1 MTKQKII
8 ALGVASVLF
17 LHGCSKVLEPVSLF
31 VSMEGVSRESVQEN
45 FNINIKNL
53 TFKTANDANNAPYPR
68 ILMQNGIGSSANV
81 LDEADFLISNFPPP
95 SENTEYLLGIGDR
108 LLFNQLHEFETPTIQ
123 FPTEEINNDYLL
135 GIGDELTL
143 IQLNDSANNT
153 LSNNKPNINNIV
165 SSRLIGNILKTSS
178 LVGTDGNILL
188 LGLGNIKAQNRSLTE
203 IRTEV
208 RNILIRNGLAPSFQ
222 LEITGFNSKKA
233 FVTLPRLDAEIGD
246 STIPITNLPITLEEL
261 AIVFGVKPSS
271 KDSTIISLKR
281 NGQDYRMTA
290 SQLFNKSSS
299 QIVIKDRDQIEIDQK
314 IERSSSYEVTVG
326 SRGNIL
332 IPEIGSFK
340 AKNRSLT
347 ELQADISRAMREKR
361 LVPSFQLE
369 ITDFKSKSF
378 YLITKKLGSRRIPL
392 TDDKLSL
399 KTATL
404 DNDGTATLGNY
415 LTTVELSRNG
425 TTYQMTHQDIMS
437 GSASE
442 IFIED
447 GDVIELKNFN
457 YKLGQVFAFS
467 GAGNAQMVPI
477 NPSNRETLADILFTD
492 NGPLNNLLAKRSEV
506 YLLRGQNPSVAY
518 HLDAQNVSRI
528 LVAAKTE
535 LRPNDIVYVAERPII
550 SFSRTLSEI
559 LPLRILLRDIQNNNL
574 P

>member
-31 VSMEGVSRESVQEN
+31 VNTEGVSRESVQEN

-53 TFKTANDANNAPYPR
+53 TFKTAKDANNAPYPR

-95 SENTEYLLGIGDR
+95 SENTEYLLGIGDILR
-108 LLFNQLHEFETPTIQ
+108 FNQLHKFETPTIQ
-123 FPTEEINNDYLL
+123 FPTEEINSDYLL

-143 IQLNDSANNT
+143 IQLNESVNNI
-153 LSNNKPNINNIV
+153 LSNNKPNINNII
-165 SSRLIGNILKTSS
+165 SSKLNGNILKTSGF
-178 LVGTDGNILL
+178 VGTDGNILL
-188 LGLGNIKAQNRSLTE
+188 LGLGNIKAKNRSLTE

-222 LEITGFNSKKA
+222 LEIAGFNSKKA
-233 FVTLPRLDAEIGD
+233 FVTLSRLAEEIGGE
-246 STIPITNLPITLEEL
+246 TIPITNLPITLEEL

-271 KDSTIISLKR
+271 KDGTIISLKR
-281 NGQDYRMTA
+281 NGQNYRMTA
-290 SQLFNKSSS
+290 GQLFNKSSR
-299 QIVIKDRDQIEIDQK
+299 QIVIKDRDQIEIDEK

-347 ELQADISRAMREKR
+347 ELQADISRTMLEKS

-378 YLITKKLGSRRIPL
+378 FLITKKLGGTRIPL

-404 DNDGTATLGNY
+404 GNGGTETLGNY

-425 TTYQMTHQDIMS
+425 TTYQMTLQDIMG

-447 GDVIELKNFN
+447 GDIIELKDFN

-467 GAGNAQMVPI
+467 GAGNAQMVSI
-477 NPSNRETLADILFTD
+477 NPSNRETLADILFKN

-506 YLLRGQNPSVAY
+506 YLLRGQNPSIAY